1 MATVHR
7 ALDTRLGRFVAVKLL
22 RREVIEDADIAMR
35 FRREALAA
43 TVLRH
48 RNIVACLETGTD
60 DGQPYLVM
68 ELIEGEDLAA
78 RLRRGGRLAA
88 GDVARIGLDVARAL
102 GVAHVRGIVHRD
114 VKPGNILLSRDGR
127 AMVTDFGIAR
137 LAADAEGAVPGT
149 TLGSVHYFSPEQAK
163 GATTTPASDTYSL
176 GLVLFEALTGRRAWS
191 GDTTAQLAA
200 VRIDAPAPSPR
211 AVRPDVPVALDA
223 IVVRAL
229 DPDPARRYPNGNAM
243 ADALESFVLRP
254 DPASPTVAT
263 DSAVLH
269 AAAGAADATPGSFA
283 AAAGA
288 IAAPLHPP
296 GAAAAVRPTSRRA
309 SPLIAGPLAVLLVVA
324 IVVVGALLVAALPG
338 GDAGGLAVA
347 TTTPSPTSTPA
358 ATPRP
363 TPTVRPSPKPT
374 ARPTAAPK
382 ATPRI
387 TARPAGDTGDLCDP
401 ILGFAC
407 GLGAGRYE
415 PSAFTPAIRFAL
427 GDGWSTVLAE
437 HDIIVLG
444 RDTGVLTFASGLT
457 AVYPSGGDATRA
469 PATAR
474 GLVEA
479 FVTTDGVAAR
489 KPSTGRVDKRRATIV
504 DLSLTSPAR
513 LALFATSDQTYYLEP
528 HRTTRVFVVDGQD
541 GPLVIAI
548 EPADRTN
555 LETFLPAASSVIDS
569 LRFR

>member
-1 MATVHR
+1 MTEPREPGVPADRAAPAAPASAGPDAPNAGRIVDGRYRLAEVIGTGGMATVHR

-211 AVRPDVPVALDA
+211 SLRPDVPAALDA

-254 DPASPTVAT
+254 DPASATVAT
-263 DSAVLH
+263 DSAMLR
-269 AAAGAADATPGSFA
+269 AATGAGASAGSIA
-283 AAAGA
+283 AIAGA
-288 IAAPLHPP
+288 IAAPMHPP
-296 GAAAAVRPTSRRA
+296 GAVPPGQAGRAARLTGHRRSAGRPARRRRRRGRGA
-309 SPLIAGPLAVLLVVA
+309 ARCGIARRRYRRPGGRHDDAGPDPHA
-324 IVVVGALLVAALPG
+324 G
-338 GDAGGLAVA
+338 GDRA
-347 TTTPSPTSTPA
+347 TDSHRAAHSEADPA
-358 ATPRP
+358 PDRRP
-363 TPTVRPSPKPT
+363 DGC
-374 ARPTAAPK
+374 AADH
-382 ATPRI
+382 
-387 TARPAGDTGDLCDP
+387 GE
-401 ILGFAC
+401 
-407 GLGAGRYE
+407 AGR
-415 PSAFTPAIRFAL
+415 RH
-427 GDGWSTVLAE
+427 G
-437 HDIIVLG
+437 
-444 RDTGVLTFASGLT
+444 
-457 AVYPSGGDATRA
+457 
-469 PATAR
+469 
-474 GLVEA
+474 
-479 FVTTDGVAAR
+479 
-489 KPSTGRVDKRRATIV
+489 
-504 DLSLTSPAR
+504 
-513 LALFATSDQTYYLEP
+513 
-528 HRTTRVFVVDGQD
+528 
-541 GPLVIAI
+541 
-548 EPADRTN
+548 
-555 LETFLPAASSVIDS
+555 
-569 LRFR
+569 